1 MVDIALNA
9 RPFDVGC
16 GVAIE
21 LFFPAEQTLYWEW
34 GGHRQNRDST
44 VGEVVT
50 VGVGLRWTMVTKKIL

>member
-1 MVDIALNA
+1 
-9 RPFDVGC
+9 VGC